1 MKRRAFIR
9 TTGALGLAACTQ
21 CMFGCSKNESP
32 VTNNQIVNFTINLSN
47 QLLLIND
54 IIVQQNVRVIR
65 IANGNIPGSFIALDQ
80 YCTHAAGNLNW
91 VAAQNKF
98 VCPVHGSEFN
108 SNGNVIAN
116 SGPATKDL
124 KKFSIS
130 IYGNM
135 LTING

>member
-1 MKRRAFIR
+1 M
-9 TTGALGLAACTQ
+9 LGC
-21 CMFGCSKNESP
+21 GKNESA
-32 VTNNQIVNFTINLSN
+32 VTNNQPVNFTINLAT
-47 QLLLIND
+47 QLLLLND
-54 IIVQQNVRVIR
+54 MIVQQNVRVIR
-65 IANGNIPGSFIALDQ
+65 IANGNLPASFIALDQ

-116 SGPATKDL
+116 SGPASKDL
-124 KKFSIS
+124 KKFAIT
-130 IYGNM
+130 INGNT

>member
-1 MKRRAFIR
+1 MKRRNFIKN
-9 TTGALGLAACTQ
+9 TGIIGMATCAHCI
-21 CMFGCSKNESP
+21 FGCSSKEVPTN
-32 VTNNQIVNFTINLSN
+32 NNQIINFSINLTN
-47 QLLLIND
+47 QLLSIND
-54 IIVQQNVRVIR
+54 IIVQNNVRVVR
-65 IANGNIPGSFIALDQ
+65 IANGNLITSFIAVDQ

-124 KKFSIS
+124 KKYSVSIS
-130 IYGNM
+130 GNM